1 MAVKVGSPGA
11 DIVEIVSLVDLLD
24 ERLIGSNGLDAAL
37 FAAQHRAM
45 WTAPTTAVA
54 SAYLVWHNAYFSMS
68 SDEREWLAQT
78 VANDIR
84 EVEPGPVALT

>member
-1 MAVKVGSPGA
+1 MAVKAGSPGA

-45 WTAPTTAVA
+45 WTVPSTAAA

-84 EVEPGPVALT
+84 EIDRGGSR